1 MLRLARVSDLEA
13 VFSIY
18 MEETAVPFLGFD
30 PMPIESFA
38 PLFQEMIET
47 RNFHVYEVQG
57 AVAGFCSARV
67 HPGRARHG
75 AYFGTFAVARNHRGT
90 GLAREIVE
98 AMLRELKGRGILRV
112 ELLVEA
118 DNLRAIAF
126 YEQLGF
132 EHEGRMRCAYKRS
145 HEEGY
150 VDELLMAKLLPPLR
164 GVREA

>member
-1 MLRLARVSDLEA
+1 MLRLARVNDLEA

-30 PMPIESFA
+30 PMPIGSFE
-38 PLFQEMIET
+38 PI
-47 RNFHVYEVQG
+47 FHQMVDGRSFYVYEVQG

-67 HPGRARHG
+67 HPGRAGHG

-90 GLAREIVE
+90 GLAREIVD
-98 AMLRELKGRGILRV
+98 AVLKELMSRGILRV

-118 DNLRAIAF
+118 DNPRAIAF
-126 YEQLGF
+126 YEKLGF
-132 EHEGRMRCAYKRS
+132 VHEGRMRCAYKRS
-145 HEEGY
+145 HEQGY

-164 GVREA
+164 GVQEG